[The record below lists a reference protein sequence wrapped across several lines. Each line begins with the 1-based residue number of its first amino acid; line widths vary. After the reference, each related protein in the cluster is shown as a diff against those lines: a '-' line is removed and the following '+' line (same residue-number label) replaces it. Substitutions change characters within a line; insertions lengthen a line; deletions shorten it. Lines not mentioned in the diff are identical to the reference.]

1 MKLSGAMAE
10 FDQTFVTDLV
20 GHIYE
25 AAVDPDHWDQFLATL
40 AIAYPDSRITLFGH
54 ENGRPCAALTRRYYF
69 ADDDLKAYV
78 DHHVKTSPHLARVHE
93 VPVGKAIY
101 SELMIGDEE
110 LKKTEHYNEY
120 VRPRGLGHYGTG
132 VLVERRPGRITA
144 FSMADH
150 KNDEDRRASQI
161 RLLDL
166 LAPHF
171 ARAFRLHRI
180 VIAQKVSQDA
190 VQAAFDR
197 WAHAALVLDSSGRM
211 MGMNRAAEL
220 LLQRAEGVWLSR
232 EGHLRSVDETC
243 TRALD
248 LAVRQCAAIANGAI
262 NNGGLGDVGSRDLD
276 GVMLPRS
283 SGAPLRV
290 MVWPLPFLGGAGTSE
305 FGPGN
310 VLMVLFDPDNVR
322 RTPIAWMGRQYGL
335 TPSEQRLTEAIING
349 VPLAEAAEELG
360 IRLSTA
366 RTRLKTIQTKTQCHR
381 QVDLVRLAL
390 SLPAVRAE

>member
-1 MKLSGAMAE
+1 MKLSGAMVE

-25 AAVDPDHWDQFLATL
+25 AAVDADHWDVFLATL
-40 AIAYPDSRITLFGH
+40 ATAYPDSRITLFGH
-54 ENGRPCAALTRRYYF
+54 ENGRPCEALTRRFNF

-78 DHHVKTSPHLARVHE
+78 DHHVKTSPHLARVHQ

-101 SELMIGDEE
+101 SEVMIGDEE

-120 VRPRGLGHYGTG
+120 VKPRGLGHYATG
-132 VLVERRPGRITA
+132 VVVERRPGRITA
-144 FSMADH
+144 FSVADH
-150 KNDEDRRASQI
+150 KNDEERRASQI
-161 RLLDL
+161 RLLDI

-180 VIAQKVSQDA
+180 VAANKVNQDVA
-190 VQAAFDR
+190 QAAFDR

-211 MGMNRAAEL
+211 MGMNRAAEV
-220 LLQRAEGVWLSR
+220 LLQRADGLWLSR
-232 EGHLRSVDETC
+232 DGHLRTFDETC

-248 LAVRQCAAIANGAI
+248 LAVRQCAAIGNGF
-262 NNGGLGDVGSRDLD
+262 NGDARSRELD

-283 SGAPLRV
+283 GRAPLRV

-305 FGPGN
+305 FGPGS
-310 VLMVLFDPDNVR
+310 VLMVLFDADNVR

-390 SLPAVRAE
+390 SLPAVRTD